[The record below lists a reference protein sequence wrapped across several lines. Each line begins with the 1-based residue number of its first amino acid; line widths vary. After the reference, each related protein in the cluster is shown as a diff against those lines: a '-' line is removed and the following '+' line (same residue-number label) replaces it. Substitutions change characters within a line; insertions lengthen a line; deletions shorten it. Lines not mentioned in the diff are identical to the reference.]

1 MINKKTMWKIIT
13 VTMVVLAVSILVT
26 AVGGVVMLFGD
37 KKPPVIE
44 AVNGD
49 VVTINAGDNF
59 SFRNQVNVTDNSGKE
74 CTLEWTTNLKQDRA
88 GTYKVKYTATDP
100 AGNIQTFTL
109 TVKVKEVSVQDDE
122 LMALV
127 ETFAKNVLKYT
138 REEARANGYSKEK
151 IVRDIHKFV
160 SGPYGSSKNDANIYF
175 SDVSNTPAQQQQA
188 KENPKA
194 RIGWKTDWR
203 EEALRTLKM
212 SRMEGDCYTYY
223 SVSKA
228 FFEYFVIDNVGI
240 QRGVSSSLKGTH
252 YWQIV
257 NIGTD
262 TDPKWYYYDS
272 TRFAGTFTD
281 GSPNA
286 CLVIEDT
293 LLKYKASEANNYAT
307 DYYVIDKKNS
317 DFFDADDNGGKFPK
331 IETTKLS

>member
-1 MINKKTMWKIIT
+1 
-13 VTMVVLAVSILVT
+13 MVVLAAAILVT

-37 KKPPVIE
+37 KKPPIIE

-74 CTLEWTTNLKQDRA
+74 CSLEWTTNLKQNIA
-88 GTYKVKYTATDP
+88 GTYKVKYIATDP
-100 AGNIQTFTL
+100 AGNTQTFVL
-109 TVKVKEVSVQDDE
+109 TVKVKEISVQDDE
-122 LMALV
+122 LMSLV

-138 REEARANGYSKEK
+138 REEAKANGYSKEK

-160 SGPYGSSKNDANIYF
+160 SGPYGSAKGDANIYF
-175 SDVSNTPAQQQQA
+175 SDVSNTPAQRQA
-188 KENPKA
+188 AGNPDTAKN
-194 RIGWKTDWR
+194 RPGWKTDWR

-228 FFEYFVIDNVGI
+228 FFEYFGIQNVGI
-240 QRGVSSSLKGTH
+240 QRAVGSSLKGTH

-262 TDPKWYYYDS
+262 EAPKWYYYDS

-281 GSPNA
+281 GSANA
-286 CLVIEDT
+286 CLVTEDT
-293 LLKYKASEANNYAT
+293 LEKYVASENSNYAT
-307 DYYVIDKKNS
+307 DYYALDKKNS